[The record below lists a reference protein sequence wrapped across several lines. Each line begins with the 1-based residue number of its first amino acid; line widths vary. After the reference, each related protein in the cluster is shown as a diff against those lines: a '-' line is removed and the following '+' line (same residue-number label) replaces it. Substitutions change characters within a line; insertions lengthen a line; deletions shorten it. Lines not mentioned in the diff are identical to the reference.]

1 MIARIWMAAFLT
13 LAAAAAQ
20 TAQRPASRPAP
31 NRSANTIAPPAGAE
45 KLSEGVFRAKDSSG
59 KVWIYTRTPFGFA
72 RHEEGAA
79 QAAPRPE
86 VPAFRVL
93 EMKDGKVRFERVTPF
108 GKSAWTRTVA
118 QLDEKEKEAYE
129 AYQAGLASAQKA
141 SQ

>member
-93 EMKDGKVRFERVTPF
+93 DVKDGKVRFERATPF
-108 GKSAWTRTVA
+108 GKSAWTRNVA
-118 QLDEKEKEAYE
+118 QLDEKEKAAYE
-129 AYQAGLASAQKA
+129 AYQASLASAQKA